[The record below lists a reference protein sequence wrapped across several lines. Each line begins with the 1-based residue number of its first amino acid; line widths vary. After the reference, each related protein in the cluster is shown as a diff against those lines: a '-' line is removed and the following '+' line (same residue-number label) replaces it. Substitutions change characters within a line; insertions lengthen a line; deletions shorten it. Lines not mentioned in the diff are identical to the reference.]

1 MKFDFILDWIVGAM
15 EQKKLLN
22 WLAMSFGL
30 VRNSPLLLIII
41 SGDSDSSVFKGIIDL
56 NQKHLFNIINVVSEI
71 IIILCF
77 SKVDKLF
84 LYVLYSSQ
92 GYIQRGF
99 ATGQLVWD
107 PKFLSQIKK
116 KLKILMYLILI

>member
-1 MKFDFILDWIVGAM
+1 M

>member
-1 MKFDFILDWIVGAM
+1 
-15 EQKKLLN
+15 
-22 WLAMSFGL
+22 MSFGL

-56 NQKHLFNIINVVSEI
+56 NQKHLKLFNIINVVSEI
-71 IIILCF
+71 IIILRF